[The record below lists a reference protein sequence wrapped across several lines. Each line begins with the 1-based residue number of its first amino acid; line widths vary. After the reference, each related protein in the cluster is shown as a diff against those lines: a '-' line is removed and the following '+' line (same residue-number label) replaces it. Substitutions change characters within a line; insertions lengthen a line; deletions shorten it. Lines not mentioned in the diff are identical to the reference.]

1 MEMPQSLWNHA
12 KERFDKLERD
22 ITDCYIGFL
31 REIAEDYL
39 GQDRKV
45 YFRENRFVHW
55 GEGNFGTL
63 IIEGNEEVA
72 DVFGEYV
79 SEIRFVPEIDKDMIK
94 GGIEISRENLKE
106 IKYGI

>member
-1 MEMPQSLWNHA
+1 MEMPQSLWKHT

-31 REIAEDYL
+31 RDIAEHYL
-39 GQDRKV
+39 RQDRKV

-79 SEIRFVPEIDKDMIK
+79 SEIRFEPEIGKDMIK
-94 GGIEISRENLKE
+94 GGVEISRENLKE